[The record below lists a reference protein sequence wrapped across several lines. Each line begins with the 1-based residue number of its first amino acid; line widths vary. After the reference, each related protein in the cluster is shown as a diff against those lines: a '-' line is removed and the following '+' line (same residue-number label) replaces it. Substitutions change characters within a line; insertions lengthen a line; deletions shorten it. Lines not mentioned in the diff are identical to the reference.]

1 MSRMHSS
8 VWLVG
13 VMIGMVVLSACA
25 VSENAEAPLPSVLD
39 TQALVETL
47 AADAME
53 GRLTGSDGS
62 RKAGDYIVE
71 QLEAIGAEALSGDGN
86 FRQEF
91 LYTGGV
97 SDVGTTLTVVGD
109 DGKE

>member
-1 MSRMHSS
+1 LA
-8 VWLVG
+8 WLVG
-13 VMIGMVVLSACA
+13 VLLGTVLVACA
-25 VSENAEAPLPSVLD
+25 VSEEAESQFPPDLD
-39 TQALVETL
+39 THALVETL

-71 QLEAIGAEALSGDGN
+71 QLEAIGAEALPGVGD

-91 LYTGGV
+91 LYTAGV
-97 SDVGTTLTVVGD
+97 SDVGTTLTVVGA
-109 DGKE
+109 DGT